1 MKAPLERFHNEALAV
16 IAGSIADV
24 KLGKQAPM
32 DAANYAT
39 RTIVR
44 KVEFLLSS
52 MSGSPARG
60 IIRRKRKFDAARA
73 VAGRAYSA
81 VDDFGA
87 KLPKA
92 LAGREEQK

>member
-39 RTIVR
+39 QAIVR

-52 MSGSPARG
+52 MSGSPGRG
-60 IIRRKRKFDAARA
+60 ILRRKSKLDAARA
-73 VAGRAYSA
+73 VAVRAYSG

-87 KLPKA
+87 RSPKA
-92 LAGREEQK
+92 LAGWEQQN